1 MDILD
6 LYLTSTDSHTDTTT
20 TTVNNEEQVQLEVSH
35 SESAAVASLTTT
47 SIATIYGII
56 ETITQNDTVYATT
69 QHLESGSYSASLNVS
84 VTEEVDAIEYI
95 PLTSILLQHY
105 LPLLLEL
112 GIMLFKFKII
122 LTFLLRVPA
131 DLFSKLSAITLNYLE
146 LLNSQQYALFY
157 AACPP
162 TFIYKRL

>member
-6 LYLTSTDSHTDTTT
+6 HYLTSTDSYTDTTNIT
-20 TTVNNEEQVQLEVSH
+20 INDEEQVQLKVSH
-35 SESAAVASLTTT
+35 SESAATSLTSTNVP
-47 SIATIYGII
+47 TIDGII
-56 ETITQNDTVYATT
+56 ETITQNDTVYAPT
-69 QHLESGSYSASLNVS
+69 QPLEGRFYSASLNVS
-84 VTEEVDAIEYI
+84 VTEEVNAVEYI
-95 PLTSILLQHY
+95 PVTSILLKHY

-112 GIMLFKFKII
+112 GMMLFKFKII
-122 LTFLLRVPA
+122 LFTFLLIVPA

-146 LLNSQQYALFY
+146 LLNSQQCALLY